1 MGKRF
6 RKPHSRDRKLRN
18 PVYVYLV
25 VGGGLLLI
33 LGLLLGTRASSDSGT
48 PTLAVDQ
55 PRIDFGT
62 VKLDTPLTFEIKV
75 TNTGDGVLRFKEK
88 PYIEVL
94 EGC

>member
-1 MGKRF
+1 M
-6 RKPHSRDRKLRN
+6 
-18 PVYVYLV
+18 YVYLV

-33 LGLLLGTRASSDSGT
+33 LGLLLGVRASSDRGT

-62 VKLDTPLTFEIKV
+62 VKLGTPLTFEIKV
-75 TNTGDGVLRFKEK
+75 TNTGDGVLKFKEK